1 MAAIN
6 FYDFFLIQ
14 AEPLCSGAAK
24 TAQKLAE
31 LPAVNKIRINA
42 WLKLAMADRK
52 IQNYQSRCAMRGG
65 KRESLLL

>member
-24 TAQKLAE
+24 TAQELAE
-31 LPAVNKIRINA
+31 LLAVNKTQINA
-42 WLKLAMADRK
+42 WLKLAMAD
-52 IQNYQSRCAMRGG
+52 G
-65 KRESLLL
+65 KR